1 MCAISSHTPPASLL
15 DNSLTG
21 NTASNNGGAGILVEE
36 VVGVILTGNTL
47 DNNEDGIDIDET
59 TSGTISGNVVKNNA
73 SDGIFVSNHSAGN
86 TFTGNTVTG
95 NAASSR
101 VVSFDLDD
109 GSTGAGTDGTAN
121 TWHKNK
127 AGTANPV
134 GLLKA

>member
-1 MCAISSHTPPASLL
+1 MCAISSHTPPANLL

-95 NAASSR
+95 NAASSAL
-101 VVSFDLDD
+101 SA
-109 GSTGAGTDGTAN
+109 STWMTAQRALAPTARPTRGTKTKRAQP
-121 TWHKNK
+121 TQS
-127 AGTANPV
+127 V
-134 GLLKA
+134 C